1 MSRHAPTRTRTD
13 PYTGLP
19 WYLCEKTRF
28 VGLWGRANRPAAFE
42 NHCERVIETKTNGW
56 AIPSSFLAVWRI
68 RKGRHRPDAV
78 VCGTDEYSLIVG
90 LLAGKLAHA
99 PVFCVVEDPP
109 FTDRYGQEMAWG
121 RKQERRIRCLVLR
134 TLLKACSG
142 IFCFIEKDVLNGLNL
157 ATVPIYQLMN
167 GVSSQAMEWLGR
179 QRREKRGSPQFIIG
193 YVGAINKRQGIGD
206 LLEIFSLARS
216 KTTEVRLRLIGPI
229 DNDYGKCFDDKIH
242 KLGLD
247 TIVEMT
253 GWSPYEKMLEK
264 LNDCDV
270 GVYCNPAT
278 EWFRFAQ
285 PLKICEYL
293 ALGKPVVAWDYPGTR
308 RLLGQGRYG
317 ILVPPGNKAAFR
329 DALVSLAGLN
339 GCGAMQDEIHVAVR
353 GHWSS
358 DYWYNQVLSMLANS
372 RKG

>member
-1 MSRHAPTRTRTD
+1 
-13 PYTGLP
+13 
-19 WYLCEKTRF
+19 
-28 VGLWGRANRPAAFE
+28 LWGRANKPAAFE
-42 NHCERVIETKTNGW
+42 NHCERVIETRANGW
-56 AIPSSFLAVWRI
+56 AIPSSFLAVWQFR
-68 RKGRHRPDAV
+68 RRDNRPDAV
-78 VCGTDEYSLIVG
+78 VCGIDEHSLIVG

-99 PVFCVVEDPP
+99 PVFCVIEDPP
-109 FTDRYGQEMAWG
+109 FTDRYGQEMGWG

-142 IFCFIEKDVLNGLNL
+142 IFCFIEKDVLSELNL
-157 ATVPIYQLMN
+157 ANVPIYQLMN
-167 GVSSQAMEWLGR
+167 GVSSQALEWLGG
-179 QRREKRGSPQFIIG
+179 QRREKGDSPQFIIG

-216 KTTEVRLRLIGPI
+216 QTTKVRLRLIGPI
-229 DNDYGKCFDDKIH
+229 DNDYSKWFEDKIH

-247 TIVEMT
+247 EIVEMT
-253 GWSPYEKMLEK
+253 GWLPYEKMLEK

-308 RLLGQGRYG
+308 RLLDRGRYG

-339 GCGAMQDEIHVAVR
+339 GCGAMQHEIHVAVR
-353 GHWSS
+353 GDWSS
-358 DYWYNQVLSMLANS
+358 DFWYNQVLDTLGSP